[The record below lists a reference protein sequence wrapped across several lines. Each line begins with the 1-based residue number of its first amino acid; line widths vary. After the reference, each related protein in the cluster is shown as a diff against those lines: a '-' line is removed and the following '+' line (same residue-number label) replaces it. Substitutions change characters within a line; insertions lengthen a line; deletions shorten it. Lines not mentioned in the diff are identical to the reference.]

1 MLDEFERAEIDEIK
15 EKLMDHD
22 QKFKQLYAIVEK
34 LDEEYRK
41 SRSPQ
46 D

>member
-15 EKLMDHD
+15 KKLQDHD
-22 QKFKQLYAIVEK
+22 RKFEQLYPVIER
-34 LDEEYRK
+34 LEEEYRK